1 MILGLKLDHDI
12 EAKTGRLDNLKGNER
27 NRDFLG
33 RKKEE
38 PWDVMQECK
47 HLKFGMWRY
56 FIVPNS
62 IMAKKFYYS
71 LEIIIL
77 SYL

>member
-1 MILGLKLDHDI
+1 MILRLKLDHDI

-38 PWDVMQECK
+38 PWVFTTIAF
-47 HLKFGMWRY
+47 L
-56 FIVPNS
+56 S
-62 IMAKKFYYS
+62 I
-71 LEIIIL
+71 
-77 SYL
+77 